1 MFPQTINL
9 IRLVCIDAVHAFKV
23 LHFSSCLKRLN
34 EPLANV
40 EETVQMKKVP
50 SVIKEPEYC
59 LQVTLSGQLG
69 PRPAV
74 GRGGTFY
81 PEDWGFI

>member
-9 IRLVCIDAVHAFKV
+9 IRLVCIDAVHTFKV
-23 LHFSSCLKRLN
+23 LDFSSCLKGLE

-50 SVIKEPEYC
+50 SVIKEP
-59 LQVTLSGQLG
+59 
-69 PRPAV
+69 
-74 GRGGTFY
+74 
-81 PEDWGFI
+81 